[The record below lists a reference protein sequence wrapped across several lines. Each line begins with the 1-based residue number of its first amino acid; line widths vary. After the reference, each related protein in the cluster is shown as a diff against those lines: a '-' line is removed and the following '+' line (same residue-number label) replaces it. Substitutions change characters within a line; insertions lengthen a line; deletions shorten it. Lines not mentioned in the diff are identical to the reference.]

1 MDGVLAARI
10 RDAVSPERLQP
21 YLDALPGDLVAAHRL
36 YAWNIEVSAAF
47 YGPLHWL
54 EVILRNAM
62 HRQLTELFGRPDW
75 WTTTRV
81 NLHPNA
87 LRDLT
92 VAKGK
97 LRDRHKPV
105 TPGRI
110 VAELPFSF
118 WVGLLGKGRDYEQ
131 QLWRPQLH
139 LAFPRYHGMRS
150 PLHHDLDAMR
160 LLRNRIAHYEP
171 IHRRH
176 LAADYDTIMRLIG
189 YISADVAE
197 HVGSLDRVPTVL
209 ARRNQTCNGSVP
221 SSL

>member
-1 MDGVLAARI
+1 MDGLVAARI
-10 RDAVSPERLQP
+10 RDAVSLERLQP
-21 YLDALPGDLVAAHRL
+21 YLDARPGDLAAAHRL
-36 YAWNIEVSAAF
+36 YAWNIEVSAAL

-54 EVILRNAM
+54 EIVMRNAM
-62 HRQLTELFGRPDW
+62 HRQLTEFFRCADW
-75 WTTTRV
+75 WAAPSIR
-81 NLHPNA
+81 LHQNA

-92 VAKGK
+92 AAQDK
-97 LRDRHKPV
+97 LREQRKPV

-131 QLWRPQLH
+131 QLWRPRLH
-139 LAFPRYHGMRS
+139 RAFPSYHGKRS

-176 LAADYDTIMRLIG
+176 LAADYGTIMRLIG
-189 YISADVAE
+189 YISVEVAD
-197 HVGSLDRVPTVL
+197 HVGRHDRVSAVL
-209 ARRNQTCNGSVP
+209 ARRNQACNGSIP
-221 SSL
+221 SSF